1 MVLGLVQAAHENT
14 LHNKSVSL
22 RLLHDLLPNFSRSQE
37 VRSAPAST
45 QSMVHRMRTVEHA
58 SPLHTVGAEESSVQV
73 RRPNNFVEPSRSRDA
88 RRPPTV
94 SLSVQPAFSEGR
106 RDSSLSATCL
116 GGARGWGGG
125 RPGPGR
131 YAAPRACP
139 TGLRVRCPRC
149 ATRRSREKAME
160 GTTGSGASR
169 RRAPRMHKKTSGTRA
184 TALAERE
191 KGREGGG
198 GARALTSPRN
208 CRCTAPR
215 TSGAPAGRR
224 SAPGRPAARRRGC
237 TCHELSHDRREL
249 LRQAILGARLVIG
262 TLRHKTCKLRQ
273 QLERAAFRVGFLAR
287 GPEAEDQ
294 GAPHVLEATD
304 AALLPQEADL
314 LPRLELNPCRL
325 HELLEDILDLILLL
339 GRGTVIGG
347 QQRVAGRLVQPPDAQ
362 EGQRDGLVTAGHGY
376 RRGWLGRAG
385 AAAHMA

>member
-73 RRPNNFVEPSRSRDA
+73 RRPNNFVEPSEPRTACTSASD
-88 RRPPTV
+88 
-94 SLSVQPAFSEGR
+94 SLSI
-106 RDSSLSATCL
+106 SAACVL
-116 GGARGWGGG
+116 GGSPRFFSL
-125 RPGPGR
+125 REEPGR
-131 YAAPRACP
+131 
-139 TGLRVRCPRC
+139 
-149 ATRRSREKAME
+149 S
-160 GTTGSGASR
+160 
-169 RRAPRMHKKTSGTRA
+169 HHRA
-184 TALAERE
+184 TAGAPLRARLGRLLAA
-191 KGREGGG
+191 
-198 GARALTSPRN
+198 GARR
-208 CRCTAPR
+208 
-215 TSGAPAGRR
+215 AGLRHVV
-224 SAPGRPAARRRGC
+224 AAVLVD
-237 TCHELSHDRREL
+237 ELSHDRREL

-273 QLERAAFRVGFLAR
+273 QLERAAFRVGFL
-287 GPEAEDQ
+287 GGHEAEDQ

>member
-149 ATRRSREKAME
+149 ATRRSTIR
-160 GTTGSGASR
+160 
-169 RRAPRMHKKTSGTRA
+169 P
-184 TALAERE
+184 
-191 KGREGGG
+191 
-198 GARALTSPRN
+198 P
-208 CRCTAPR
+208 P
-215 TSGAPAGRR
+215 
-224 SAPGRPAARRRGC
+224 PGRPRGR
-237 TCHELSHDRREL
+237 SP
-249 LRQAILGARLVIG
+249 GAHI
-262 TLRHKTCKLRQ
+262 TA
-273 QLERAAFRVGFLAR
+273 QLPVHRSAHVWGACWPPERA
-287 GPEAEDQ
+287 GPAC
-294 GAPHVLEATD
+294 GTSS
-304 AALLPQEADL
+304 
-314 LPRLELNPCRL
+314 RLYLS
-325 HELLEDILDLILLL
+325 
-339 GRGTVIGG
+339 
-347 QQRVAGRLVQPPDAQ
+347 
-362 EGQRDGLVTAGHGY
+362 
-376 RRGWLGRAG
+376 
-385 AAAHMA
+385 

>member
-73 RRPNNFVEPSRSRDA
+73 RRPNNFVEPSNEPRTACTSASD
-88 RRPPTV
+88 
-94 SLSVQPAFSEGR
+94 SLSI
-106 RDSSLSATCL
+106 SAACVL
-116 GGARGWGGG
+116 GGSPRFFSLRDLPRGRQRMGG
-125 RPGPGR
+125 RAARPREVCSTARVSNGAPSQMPPLR
-131 YAAPRACP
+131 HTPLPSAPPLLAAP
-139 TGLRVRCPRC
+139 
-149 ATRRSREKAME
+149 E
-160 GTTGSGASR
+160 
-169 RRAPRMHKKTSGTRA
+169 
-184 TALAERE
+184 
-191 KGREGGG
+191 G

>member
-73 RRPNNFVEPSRSRDA
+73 RRPNNFVEPSTNHA
-88 RRPPTV
+88 RHARLLPTV

-106 RDSSLSATCL
+106 RDSSLSATE
-116 GGARGWGGG
+116 
-125 RPGPGR
+125 PGR
-131 YAAPRACP
+131 
-139 TGLRVRCPRC
+139 
-149 ATRRSREKAME
+149 S
-160 GTTGSGASR
+160 
-169 RRAPRMHKKTSGTRA
+169 HHRA
-184 TALAERE
+184 TAGAPLRARLGRLLAA
-191 KGREGGG
+191 
-198 GARALTSPRN
+198 GARR
-208 CRCTAPR
+208 
-215 TSGAPAGRR
+215 AGLRHVV
-224 SAPGRPAARRRGC
+224 AAVLVD
-237 TCHELSHDRREL
+237 ELSHDRREL

-273 QLERAAFRVGFLAR
+273 QLERAAFRVGFL
-287 GPEAEDQ
+287 GGHEAEDQ